1 MKGVFF
7 RIGQSFDRG
16 VVEQGATFEAKGV
29 HDETFLAHFLDCSVG
44 EGEEGKEEGKHVVVQ
59 HHVR

>member
-1 MKGVFF
+1 MNGVFF

-29 HDETFLAHFLDCSVG
+29 HDETFLAHFLDCSVS
-44 EGEEGKEEGKHVVVQ
+44 EREEGEEGKHVVVQ